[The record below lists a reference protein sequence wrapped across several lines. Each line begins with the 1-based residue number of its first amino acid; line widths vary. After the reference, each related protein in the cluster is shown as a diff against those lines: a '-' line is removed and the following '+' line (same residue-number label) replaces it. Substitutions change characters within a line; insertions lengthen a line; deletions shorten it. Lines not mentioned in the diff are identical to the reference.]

1 MSSKQFP
8 EIRIPVS
15 VGELCDKI
23 TILAIKLDRI
33 KDSTKLAALR
43 REKAALEREL
53 EKIPRAQETQFVAT
67 MEQLREIN
75 GKLWDVEDAIR
86 DKEAAKSFDA
96 DFIALARSVYRLN
109 DQRSVLKN
117 RLNELSGSL
126 FQEVKSYHPYD

>member
-23 TILAIKLDRI
+23 TILAIKLERI
-33 KDSTKLAALR
+33 KDSTKLAPLR
-43 REKAALEREL
+43 REKAALEQEL
-53 EKIPRAQETQFVAT
+53 EKIPQAQEAQFIAT

>member
-109 DQRSVLKN
+109 DQRSALKN

>member
-1 MSSKQFP
+1 
-8 EIRIPVS
+8 